1 MTKDKKVK
9 QDKPV
14 LEAVPMPPIPQ
25 QVVPPAVKVELV
37 ERLVDADKS
46 VLDLAKA
53 RRETALE
60 KAKTALAQSEVSE
73 LAYNNVIL
81 QLAIRYHLVDGD
93 IINDDGSIKRKQ

>member
-1 MTKDKKVK
+1 MTKEKKVK
-9 QDKPV
+9 ETAPV
-14 LEAVPMPPIPQ
+14 MAEYQTPPPAPVPM
-25 QVVPPAVKVELV
+25 KVETV
-37 ERLVDADKS
+37 ERLMDADKS

-93 IINDDGSIKRKQ
+93 IINDDGTIKRKSE